1 MHVLVVELGQ
11 DKPLIKEQSNLKVL
25 YALRYKNSLQIPLYK
40 GQKDGIPS
48 VGGSTHPQLPMFWA
62 TACQTIATLPT

>member
-25 YALRYKNSLQIPLYK
+25 YALGTRIAFKFLSTKDKRMGSLVWEVPLIHSY
-40 GQKDGIPS
+40 
-48 VGGSTHPQLPMFWA
+48 LFWA